1 MANPT
6 IAILGK
12 PNVGKSTLFNRL
24 VGRGQSIVSPEE
36 GVTRDRVYGRFDW
49 LGREFNLID
58 TGGYIPDSE
67 NIIEHHVCLQAE
79 IAAKEADMVIL
90 LVDGRS
96 RITSS
101 DKLLARQVQKSEKP
115 YILAVNKIDELHMEN
130 STMDFYELGLGDFF
144 TLSAQNNR
152 SIGDMLDGV
161 IEKLP
166 EKKNTDDN
174 VKDYINLA
182 IVGMP
187 NVGKSSLMNGL
198 LQEEKSIVTPVAGTT
213 RDSIDSFLRY
223 HKQDIRLIDTAGL
236 RKKSKVTGNVEF
248 YSTVR
253 TFRVIYECDIAAVL
267 IDADKGFHNQDKDII
282 RCVLDSGKGLV
293 IVVNKWDLLKKNTH
307 TQKEYRQDIIDQYP
321 MLCYFPILFV
331 SVFHNLRTRVVL
343 KTSLEVFRERQRKIK
358 TADVNEFIKNA
369 ISYHSPPI
377 VKGKNITIKYGV
389 QVHHSPPVFVFFSNQ
404 PNTIPIHYKRYL
416 ENSLRDNFGFKGVPI
431 KISFRENK

>member
-24 VGRGQSIVSPEE
+24 IGSGHSIVSPEE

-49 LGREFNLID
+49 QGRDFNLID

-67 NIIEHHVCLQAE
+67 DVIESHVRFQAE
-79 IAAKEADMVIL
+79 IAAQEADLVIL

-101 DKLLARQVQKSEKP
+101 DQYLARQIQKSEKP
-115 YILAVNKIDELHMEN
+115 YVLAVNKIDELKMED

-144 TLSAQNNR
+144 MLSAQNNR
-152 SIGDMLDGV
+152 SVGDLLDGV

-166 EKKNTDDN
+166 EKIFKEDN
-174 VKDYINLA
+174 VKDCVNLA

-187 NVGKSSLMNGL
+187 NVGKSSLMNEL
-198 LQEEKSIVTPVAGTT
+198 LQEEKSIVTPIAGTT

-223 HKQDIRLIDTAGL
+223 NKKNIRIIDTAGL
-236 RKKSKVTGNVEF
+236 RKKSKITGDIEF

-253 TFRVIYECDIAAVL
+253 TFRVINDCDVSAVL
-267 IDADKGFHNQDKDII
+267 IDADKGFNNQDKDII
-282 RCVLDSGKGLV
+282 RYVIDSGKGL
-293 IVVNKWDLLKKNTH
+293 IIIVNKWDLLEKNTD
-307 TQKEYRQDIIDQYP
+307 TSREYRQDIIDQYP
-321 MLCYFPILFV
+321 VLAYYPILFI
-331 SVFHNLRTRVVL
+331 SVAHNLRVREVL
-343 KTSLEVFRERQRKIK
+343 KTTLKVFNERQRKLK
-358 TADVNEFIKNA
+358 TPELNEFIKKA
-369 ISYHSPPI
+369 MGYHSPPV
-377 VKGKNITIKYGV
+377 VKGKNITIKYGA
-389 QVHHSPPVFVFFSNQ
+389 QVHHSPPIFALFSNHPQ
-404 PNTIPIHYKRYL
+404 SIPIQYKRYL
-416 ENSLRDNFGFKGVPI
+416 ENSLRDNFGFEGVPI